1 MWQPWKVV
9 VVRSLNSPPVPR
21 SDSRNSGARIIDYTS
36 AKLDKLLLFL
46 GLIKGIDLK
55 MESGIIRRN
64 QATCH
69 PWKNLT
75 SIIFFRSDALKY
87 PIIIDSILP
96 SFERSK
102 QRSIIIF
109 RFSIFFKGSKQKS
122 IVFHHFLTFFLIFF
136 ERYKKSSMRKNSTIF
151 FFFLQ
156 KFGSIF
162 HFLPISRKSVIF
174 QLFSKHF
181 LKYPRRS
188 DGKKNLARI
197 VAPLSSH
204 VLDEER
210 PKQGSRAEK

>member
-9 VVRSLNSPPVPR
+9 VVRSLNSPRVPR
-21 SDSRNSGARIIDYTS
+21 SDSRNSGARIMDYTS

-87 PIIIDSILP
+87 PIIIDSILL

-136 ERYKKSSMRKNSTIF
+136 ERYKKSSMRKNLTIF
-151 FFFLQ
+151 FLARSFTFFPFLERASFFNFFL
-156 KFGSIF
+156 SIF
-162 HFLPISRKSVIF
+162 WNIQDDLTVRKIWLESLLHFLRTF
-174 QLFSKHF
+174 
-181 LKYPRRS
+181 
-188 DGKKNLARI
+188 
-197 VAPLSSH
+197 
-204 VLDEER
+204 
-210 PKQGSRAEK
+210 

>member
-9 VVRSLNSPPVPR
+9 VVRSLNSPRVPR
-21 SDSRNSGARIIDYTS
+21 SDSRNLRARIIDYTS

-46 GLIKGIDLK
+46 GLIKRIDLK

-96 SFERSK
+96 SFEKSK

-109 RFSIFFKGSKQKS
+109 RFSIFFKGSKQRS

-151 FFFLQ
+151 FFLARSFTFFPFLERAS
-156 KFGSIF
+156 FFNFFLSIF
-162 HFLPISRKSVIF
+162 WNIQDDLTVRKIWLESLLHFLRTF
-174 QLFSKHF
+174 
-181 LKYPRRS
+181 
-188 DGKKNLARI
+188 
-197 VAPLSSH
+197 
-204 VLDEER
+204 
-210 PKQGSRAEK
+210 

>member
-109 RFSIFFKGSKQKS
+109 RFSIFFKGSKQRS

-151 FFFLQ
+151 FFYKNLARSFTFFPFLE
-156 KFGSIF
+156 
-162 HFLPISRKSVIF
+162 RA
-174 QLFSKHF
+174 LFFNFFHF

-204 VLDEER
+204 VLDEEGS
-210 PKQGSRAEK
+210 KQGSRAEK

>member
-9 VVRSLNSPPVPR
+9 VVRSLNSPRVPR

-87 PIIIDSILP
+87 PIIIDSILL

-109 RFSIFFKGSKQKS
+109 RFSIFFKGSKQRS

-151 FFFLQ
+151 FFLARSFTFFPFLERAS
-156 KFGSIF
+156 FFNFFLSIF
-162 HFLPISRKSVIF
+162 WNIQDDLTVRKIWLESLLHFLRMF
-174 QLFSKHF
+174 
-181 LKYPRRS
+181 
-188 DGKKNLARI
+188 
-197 VAPLSSH
+197 
-204 VLDEER
+204 
-210 PKQGSRAEK
+210 

>member
-1 MWQPWKVV
+1 MP
-9 VVRSLNSPPVPR
+9 SLK
-21 SDSRNSGARIIDYTS
+21 
-36 AKLDKLLLFL
+36 KLNVDHFF
-46 GLIKGIDLK
+46 
-55 MESGIIRRN
+55 
-64 QATCH
+64 
-69 PWKNLT
+69 
-75 SIIFFRSDALKY
+75 SIWSLKY

-109 RFSIFFKGSKQKS
+109 RFSIFFKGSKQRS

-151 FFFLQ
+151 FF
-156 KFGSIF
+156 FGSIF

>member
-9 VVRSLNSPPVPR
+9 VVLNSPRVPR

-55 MESGIIRRN
+55 MESVIIRRN

-109 RFSIFFKGSKQKS
+109 RFSIFFKGSKQRS

-136 ERYKKSSMRKNSTIF
+136 ERYKKSSMRKN
-151 FFFLQ
+151 
-156 KFGSIF
+156 
-162 HFLPISRKSVIF
+162 
-174 QLFSKHF
+174 
-181 LKYPRRS
+181 
-188 DGKKNLARI
+188 
-197 VAPLSSH
+197 
-204 VLDEER
+204 
-210 PKQGSRAEK
+210 

>member
-1 MWQPWKVV
+1 MAAVKSRG
-9 VVRSLNSPPVPR
+9 RSFPQLAPRVPR

-87 PIIIDSILP
+87 PIIIDSSLP

-109 RFSIFFKGSKQKS
+109 RFSIFFKGSKQRS
-122 IVFHHFLTFFLIFF
+122 IVSHHFLTFFLIFF

-151 FFFLQ
+151 FFFWLDL
-156 KFGSIF
+156 S
-162 HFLPISRKSVIF
+162 
-174 QLFSKHF
+174 
-181 LKYPRRS
+181 
-188 DGKKNLARI
+188 
-197 VAPLSSH
+197 LSSH
-204 VLDEER
+204 FSKER
-210 PKQGSRAEK
+210 HFSTFF

>member
-9 VVRSLNSPPVPR
+9 VVRSLNSPRVPR

-109 RFSIFFKGSKQKS
+109 RFSIFFKGSKIDRVPS
-122 IVFHHFLTFFLIFF
+122 FFNFLLNIFWKIQEIIDAKKFNDFF
-136 ERYKKSSMRKNSTIF
+136 
-151 FFFLQ
+151 
-156 KFGSIF
+156 FGSIF
-162 HFLPISRKSVIF
+162 HFLPISQKSVIF

>member
-9 VVRSLNSPPVPR
+9 VVRSLNSPRVPR

-87 PIIIDSILP
+87 PIIIDSILL

-151 FFFLQ
+151 FFLARSFTFFPFLERAS
-156 KFGSIF
+156 FFNFFLSIF
-162 HFLPISRKSVIF
+162 WNIQDDLTVRKIWLESLLHFLRMF
-174 QLFSKHF
+174 
-181 LKYPRRS
+181 
-188 DGKKNLARI
+188 
-197 VAPLSSH
+197 
-204 VLDEER
+204 
-210 PKQGSRAEK
+210 